1 MNKKTSK
8 AKSVSA
14 DIEVRVKSASGTTYR
29 ALVEKRNKK
38 VTYLCQHMRGEFT
51 KDRKIAKPLTELV
64 ISGEYTLP
72 HAKHREMVEKLFKVT
87 LSAPERKPRRRST
100 NEAIQRVEVIPPWL
114 MDDEETQPQ
123 AETPSD
129 AEIEAALW
137 QEVEEARE
145 AELAEEL
152 NEAVTDVEPTAEAPA
167 QESGVEP
174 KNPEAA
180 EVFEIKLTTYNLKK
194 AGQAPV
200 SITPESKDIKL
211 EPGDQL
217 IRIYKGKLIE
227 VDVLDSG
234 YKWNGEVYPTLTH
247 ISWKATGYQIGGNN
261 FFGLPT
267 KRRGE

>member
-38 VTYLCQHMRGEFT
+38 VTYLCQHMRGAFT

-87 LSAPERKPRRRST
+87 LSTPERKPRRRST
-100 NEAIQRVEVIPPWL
+100 NDAIQRVEVIPPWL
-114 MDDEETQPQ
+114 MDDEEQQSQT
-123 AETPSD
+123 ETPSD

-152 NEAVTDVEPTAEAPA
+152 NEPVTDEEPTAEALA
-167 QESGVEP
+167 QELCIEDAKPETTEEVEDKFINLRSKNRKNGLTDRAALCYKTPRSSG
-174 KNPEAA
+174 
-180 EVFEIKLTTYNLKK
+180 
-194 AGQAPV
+194 
-200 SITPESKDIKL
+200 
-211 EPGDQL
+211 
-217 IRIYKGKLIE
+217 
-227 VDVLDSG
+227 
-234 YKWNGEVYPTLTH
+234 
-247 ISWKATGYQIGGNN
+247 
-261 FFGLPT
+261 
-267 KRRGE
+267 

>member
-8 AKSVSA
+8 AKSVNA
-14 DIEVRVKSASGTTYR
+14 DIEVRVKSAEGTTYR

-38 VTYLCQHMRGEFT
+38 VTYLCQHIRGAFT
-51 KDRKIAKPLTELV
+51 KDRKITKPLTELV
-64 ISGEYTLP
+64 ISGEYTRP

-87 LSAPERKPRRRST
+87 LCAPERKARRRST
-100 NEAIQRVEVIPPWL
+100 NEVIQREKITPPWL
-114 MDDEETQPQ
+114 MDDEEPQPQ
-123 AETPSD
+123 TETPSE

-152 NEAVTDVEPTAEAPA
+152 NEPVTDVEPTAEAPA
-167 QESGVEP
+167 QESIVEP
-174 KNPEAA
+174 TKPEAA
-180 EVFEIKLTTYNLKK
+180 EVVEIKLTSYNLKK

-200 SITPESKDIKL
+200 SITPKSNDIKL

-217 IRIYKGKLIE
+217 IRIYKGTLIE
-227 VDVLDSG
+227 VDILDSG
-234 YKWNGEVYPTLTH
+234 YKWNGEIYPTLTH
-247 ISWKATGYQIGGNN
+247 ISWKVTGYQIGGNN

>member
-8 AKSVSA
+8 AKSVSV

-38 VTYLCQHMRGEFT
+38 VTYLCQHMRGAFT

-87 LSAPERKPRRRST
+87 LSAPERQPRRRTT
-100 NEAIQRVEVIPPWL
+100 NEAIQRVEVIPP
-114 MDDEETQPQ
+114 
-123 AETPSD
+123 
-129 AEIEAALW
+129 W

-152 NEAVTDVEPTAEAPA
+152 NEPVTDVEPTAEAPA

-174 KNPEAA
+174 KNPEAV
-180 EVFEIKLTTYNLKK
+180 EVVEIKLTTYNLKK

-211 EPGDQL
+211 ESGDQL
-217 IRIYKGKLIE
+217 IRIYKGTLIK
-227 VDVLDSG
+227 VDVYSTAATSG
-234 YKWNGEVYPTLTH
+234 KTRFAQPSP
-247 ISWKATGYQIGGNN
+247 ISAGKRPSAQTGYQ
-261 FFGLPT
+261 LLWVA
-267 KRRGE
+267 R

>member
-1 MNKKTSK
+1 
-8 AKSVSA
+8 
-14 DIEVRVKSASGTTYR
+14 
-29 ALVEKRNKK
+29 
-38 VTYLCQHMRGEFT
+38 
-51 KDRKIAKPLTELV
+51 
-64 ISGEYTLP
+64 
-72 HAKHREMVEKLFKVT
+72 MVEKLFKVT

-114 MDDEETQPQ
+114 MDEEEQQSQT
-123 AETPSD
+123 ETPND

-145 AELAEEL
+145 VELAEEL

-167 QESGVEP
+167 LESGVEP

-180 EVFEIKLTTYNLKK
+180 EVVEIKLTTYNLKK
-194 AGQAPV
+194 TGQAPV
-200 SITPESKDIKL
+200 SITPESKDLKL
-211 EPGDQL
+211 EPDDQL

-247 ISWKATGYQIGGNN
+247 ISWKVTGYQIGGNN

>member
-38 VTYLCQHMRGEFT
+38 VTYLCQHMRGAFT

-100 NEAIQRVEVIPPWL
+100 NDAIQRVEVIPPWL
-114 MDDEETQPQ
+114 MDEEEQQSQT
-123 AETPSD
+123 ETPND

-137 QEVEEARE
+137 QEVEEEARE
-145 AELAEEL
+145 AEVAEEL
-152 NEAVTDVEPTAEAPA
+152 NEPVTDVEPTAEAPA
-167 QESGVEP
+167 QESIVES

-180 EVFEIKLTTYNLKK
+180 EVVETKLTAYNLKK

-200 SITPESKDIKL
+200 NITPESKDIKL

-217 IRIYKGKLIE
+217 IRIYK
-227 VDVLDSG
+227 V
-234 YKWNGEVYPTLTH
+234 P
-247 ISWKATGYQIGGNN
+247 
-261 FFGLPT
+261 
-267 KRRGE
+267 

>member
-14 DIEVRVKSASGTTYR
+14 DIEVRVKSTSGTTYR

-38 VTYLCQHMRGEFT
+38 VTYLCQHIRGAFT

-100 NEAIQRVEVIPPWL
+100 NDAIQRVEVIPPWL
-114 MDDEETQPQ
+114 MDEEEQQSQT
-123 AETPSD
+123 ETPND

-152 NEAVTDVEPTAEAPA
+152 NAPVTDVELTTEAPA
-167 QESGVEP
+167 QESGVES
-174 KNPEAA
+174 KNQEAV
-180 EVFEIKLTTYNLKK
+180 EVVEIKLTTYNLKK

-211 EPGDQL
+211 EPGDKL
-217 IRIYKGKLIE
+217 IRIYKGTHIE

-234 YKWNGEVYPTLTH
+234 YKWNGEEYPTLTH

-261 FFGLPT
+261 FFGLST

>member
-1 MNKKTSK
+1 
-8 AKSVSA
+8 
-14 DIEVRVKSASGTTYR
+14 
-29 ALVEKRNKK
+29 
-38 VTYLCQHMRGEFT
+38 
-51 KDRKIAKPLTELV
+51 
-64 ISGEYTLP
+64 
-72 HAKHREMVEKLFKVT
+72 MVEKLFNVT

-100 NEAIQRVEVIPPWL
+100 NEAIQREEITPPWL
-114 MDDEETQPQ
+114 MDDEEPQPQ
-123 AETPSD
+123 TETLSD

-137 QEVEEARE
+137 QEVEEDRE

-167 QESGVEP
+167 QESIVEP
-174 KNPEAA
+174 TKPEAA
-180 EVFEIKLTTYNLKK
+180 EVVEIKLTTYNLKK

-200 SITPESKDIKL
+200 SITPESEDIKL
-211 EPGDQL
+211 EPGVQL

-234 YKWNGEVYPTLTH
+234 YKWNGEAYPTLTH

>member
-1 MNKKTSK
+1 M
-8 AKSVSA
+8 AIRSV
-14 DIEVRVKSASGTTYR
+14 DCEIQTFR
-29 ALVEKRNKK
+29 
-38 VTYLCQHMRGEFT
+38 
-51 KDRKIAKPLTELV
+51 PEL
-64 ISGEYTLP
+64 
-72 HAKHREMVEKLFKVT
+72 HRDV
-87 LSAPERKPRRRST
+87 
-100 NEAIQRVEVIPPWL
+100 
-114 MDDEETQPQ
+114 
-123 AETPSD
+123 
-129 AEIEAALW
+129 EIEAALW

-167 QESGVEP
+167 QESIVEP
-174 KNPEAA
+174 TKPEAA
-180 EVFEIKLTTYNLKK
+180 EVVEIKLITYNLKK

-217 IRIYKGKLIE
+217 IRIYKGTLIE

-234 YKWNGEVYPTLTH
+234 YKWKDEIYPTLTH

-267 KRRGE
+267 KRRSEIDAAQHIRHDNDPRQTQ